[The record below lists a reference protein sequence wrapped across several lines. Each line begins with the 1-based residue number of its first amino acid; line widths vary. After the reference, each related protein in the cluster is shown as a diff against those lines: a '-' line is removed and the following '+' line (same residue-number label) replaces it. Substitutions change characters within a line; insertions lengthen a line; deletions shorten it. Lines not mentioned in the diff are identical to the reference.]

1 MYESHV
7 HRQRGALPLAPLSCS
22 DSCVCAGN
30 GLGELD
36 AASMQALCAGLA
48 KLTALQ
54 KINLGGDFH
63 CCMFVCALVCRGVHV
78 RG

>member
-1 MYESHV
+1 MSI
-7 HRQRGALPLAPLSCS
+7 GNGAALPLAPLSCS
-22 DSCVCAGN
+22 DLCVCADN
-30 GLGELD
+30 YLGKLD

-54 KINLGGDFH
+54 KIDLGGECH
-63 CCMFVCALVCRGVHV
+63 CCMFVCARVCREVHV

>member
-1 MYESHV
+1 MSI
-7 HRQRGALPLAPLSCS
+7 GNGAALPLAPLSCS
-22 DSCVCAGN
+22 DLRVCAAN

-54 KINLGGDFH
+54 KIDLRGECH
-63 CCMFVCALVCRGVHV
+63 CCMFVCARVCRGVYV